1 MISIRTQAPFLV
13 ESSQDNVLNIP
24 QFQYKESTPDR
35 TLRVLNV
42 HYAPPE
48 ETGKLHVQI
57 SLRYPYLLKVSHGS
71 GQDLSIIVGKLN
83 KAYRHYCK
91 NDAFALLP
99 DDSIQV
105 LVDQGEIFTN
115 FPCLLRKK
123 YESADDISQT
133 ALPFQT
139 FLCYNATPAGEIE
152 EPSDLRESQYY
163 TEPVLGEYVTEPVT
177 LDLSTVPNS
186 IIFGFM
192 PSAATEE
199 KFVFPLT
206 FFSTLFPTTPQTLQL
221 SQEISRK
228 LNSSRHAER
237 YGWNFD
243 VFVQETSEE
252 FMCGRNTTDKVEF
265 KSWFHIYEAEPKV
278 SPIYTAAE
286 WPDYLK
292 TYLDIQ
298 MIIPPVKSFLVP
310 YQNPLSLHIGDG
322 IENSAL
328 LRQNYEKVIALMEIN
343 SGAVNIIFTPQY
355 PLNSPYALNR
365 IPLELKDSLGRKIPG
380 DLKVHIALT

>member
-1 MISIRTQAPFLV
+1 MLSIQTKAPFLV
-13 ESSQDNVLNIP
+13 QSQDNVLDIP

-35 TLRVLNV
+35 TLQVLNV
-42 HYAPPE
+42 QYSPPE

-57 SLRYPYLLKVSHGS
+57 SLRYPYLLRVSHGS
-71 GQDLSIIVGKLN
+71 SQDLSTIVSKLN
-83 KAYRHYCK
+83 KAYHHYSK
-91 NDAFALLP
+91 SDVFVLLP
-99 DDSIQV
+99 DKSIQV
-105 LVDQGEIFTN
+105 QVDKGQMFTN
-115 FPCLLRKK
+115 LPCLLRKK
-123 YESADDISQT
+123 YESLDDISQA
-133 ALPFQT
+133 ALPLKA

-152 EPSDLRESQYY
+152 EPSDLRETQYY
-163 TEPVLGEYVTEPVT
+163 TEPVLGEYSTEPVS

-186 IIFGFM
+186 IIFGFV
-192 PSAATEE
+192 PSSATEE

-206 FFSTLFPTTPQTLQL
+206 FYSTLFPTTQQNLQL
-221 SQEISRK
+221 TQEISRK
-228 LNSSRHAER
+228 LNHSQHAER

-243 VFVQETSEE
+243 VFLQENSEE

-265 KSWFHIYEAEPKV
+265 KSWFHIYEAEQKV
-278 SPIYTAAE
+278 SPIFTAAE

-310 YQNPLSLHIGDG
+310 YQNPLSLHIADG

-328 LRQNYEKVIALMEIN
+328 LRQNYEKIIALLEIN
-343 SGAVNIIFTPQY
+343 SGAVKIIFSPRY

-365 IPLELKDSLGRKIPG
+365 IPLELKDCLGRKIPG
-380 DLKVHIALT
+380 ALKVHIALT